1 MGDGME
7 AIMKKINVL
16 VLIVVLVLGMATDVS
31 AATKGTNSFNAEYIT
46 IDECMRAGSK
56 WITANYSE
64 NTTISGVIPINDLD
78 GTLNGYCINFSTD
91 GKAAGYLVINALK
104 YSDSYIREFAF
115 DGNGIYD
122 QLVINSQAKGK
133 AEHVLYMTNPFEYA
147 IKYQNGNGVQYYN
160 SDTSVLSEQDEISA
174 FGEVPF
180 DNDVY
185 LPAAGT
191 LSNDRQEYYTAFF
204 DNSDLTSYTSNNN
217 KTITGALSFTPYL
230 MRDLRTGTNTGNC
243 GPTAITNICG
253 YYRSRGKTNIFKNNS
268 LSDTYD
274 EIITAVHFDIYGS
287 DGTLYVNAK
296 GGLVTY
302 IESRAYDITLD
313 SYLLNRWSSFKSDFD
328 AHRPNLILIEGYK
341 LKNGSWEKVG
351 HFVVGVGYRIMNDGE
366 RYVRVYDGWNA
377 TSRFIHFGDDALTS
391 FKGTAVDVL

>member
-1 MGDGME
+1 
-7 AIMKKINVL
+7 MKKINVL

-31 AATKGTNSFNAEYIT
+31 AATKGTNSYNSEYIT

-56 WITANYSE
+56 WIAANYSE

-91 GKAAGYLVINALK
+91 GKAAGYLVINALR

-122 QLVINSQAKGK
+122 QLVINSPEKGK
-133 AEHVLYMTNPFEYA
+133 TEHVLYMTNPFEYA
-147 IKYQNGNGVQYYN
+147 IKYQNGNGVRYYN

-174 FGEVPF
+174 FEGVPF

-185 LPAAGT
+185 LPAARTMDSG
-191 LSNDRQEYYTAFF
+191 RQEYYTAFF
-204 DNSDLTSYTSNNN
+204 DSSDLTSYTSNNN
-217 KTITGALSFTPYL
+217 KTITGALSFTPYR
-230 MRDLRTGTNTGNC
+230 MSDLCTGKNKGNC
-243 GPTAITNICG
+243 GPTAVTNICV

-274 EIITAVHFDIYGS
+274 AIVTAVGFDINGEEGIYYT
-287 DGTLYVNAK
+287 DAK

-302 IESRAYDITLD
+302 VESRSYNITLD

-328 AHRPNLILIEGYK
+328 ANRPNLISVEGYK
-341 LKNGSWEKVG
+341 LKNGSWEKAG
-351 HFVVGVGYRIMNDGE
+351 HLVVGVGYRIMNDGE
-366 RYVRVYDGWNA
+366 CYVRVYDGWNA
-377 TSRFIHFGDDALTS
+377 TSRFLHYGDDALTS
-391 FKGTAVDVL
+391 FRGTAVDVL